1 MEATA
6 SGHFL
11 FDTALGTMGIAWT
24 PRGITRLQLPGRDP
38 ADTERLLTAVRNG
51 FPRPECA
58 AGAGVRLERLLPPK
72 IAAAVALLRR
82 YATGEPADLASIPV
96 DLPHVSDFRRDV
108 YRAARRVA
116 HGEVLTYGELA
127 ERAGHAG
134 AFRETG
140 AAMGTNPVPLLVPCH
155 RVLAAGR
162 KPGGFSAPGG
172 VETKMRLLAL
182 EGIRLEQPDTAQASF
197 GF

>member
-11 FDTALGTMGIAWT
+11 FDTALGVVGIAWT
-24 PRGITRLQLPGRDP
+24 SRGITRLQLPGSDP

-58 AGAGVRLERLLPPK
+58 ADARVRLERLLPPK
-72 IAAAVALLRR
+72 IAAAVGLLRR
-82 YATGEPADLASIPV
+82 YATGEPVDLAAVPV

-108 YRAARRVA
+108 YRAARRIA
-116 HGEVLTYGELA
+116 HGEVLSYGELA
-127 ERAGHAG
+127 DRAGHAG
-134 AFRETG
+134 AYRETG
-140 AAMGTNPVPLLVPCH
+140 SAMGSNPVPLLVPCH

-172 VETKMRLLAL
+172 VATKLRLLAL
-182 EGIRLEQPDTAQASF
+182 EGIGLEADDPAQASF

>member
-11 FDTALGTMGIAWT
+11 FETALGVVGIAWT

-38 ADTERLLTAVRNG
+38 ADTEKLLTAARNG
-51 FPRPECA
+51 FPRAECA
-58 AGAGVRLERLLPPK
+58 AEARVRLERLLPAR
-72 IAAAVALLRR
+72 IGAAVDSIRR
-82 YATGEPADLASIPV
+82 YATGEAVDLATVPV
-96 DLPHVSDFRRDV
+96 DLPHVSGFRRDI
-108 YRAARRVA
+108 YRAARLIG
-116 HGEVLTYGELA
+116 HGEVTTYGELA
-127 ERAGHAG
+127 DRAGHPG

-140 AAMGTNPVPLLVPCH
+140 TAMGSNPIPLLVPCH

-172 VETKMRLLAL
+172 VEAKLRLLAL
-182 EGIRLEQPDTAQASF
+182 EGVRLDAADPAQASF
-197 GF
+197 VF

>member
-1 MEATA
+1 MQATA

-11 FDTALGTMGIAWT
+11 FETALGVVGIAWT
-24 PRGITRLQLPGRDP
+24 PRGVTRLQLPGRDP
-38 ADTERLLTAVRNG
+38 ADTEKLLTGVRNG

-58 AGAGVRLERLLPPK
+58 AEARVRLERLLPAR
-72 IAAAVALLRR
+72 IAAAVASIRR
-82 YATGEPADLASIPV
+82 YATGEPVDLASIPV
-96 DLPHVSDFRRDV
+96 DLPHVSDFRRDI
-108 YRAARRVA
+108 YRAARLIG

-127 ERAGHAG
+127 GRAGHAG

-140 AAMGTNPVPLLVPCH
+140 SAMGSNPVPLLVPCH

-162 KPGGFSAPGG
+162 KTGGFSAPGG

-182 EGIRLEQPDTAQASF
+182 EGVRLDAAEPAQASF

>member
-6 SGHFL
+6 AGHLL
-11 FDTALGTMGIAWT
+11 FDTALGVVGIAWT
-24 PRGITRLQLPGRDP
+24 PRGVTRLQLPGRDP

-51 FPRPECA
+51 FPRSECA
-58 AGAGVRLERLLPPK
+58 ADARVKLERLLPPK
-72 IAAAVALLRR
+72 IDAAVGLLRR
-82 YATGEPADLASIPV
+82 YATGEQVDLASIPV
-96 DLPHVSDFRRDV
+96 DLPHVSEFRRAI
-108 YRAARRVA
+108 YRAARRIA
-116 HGEVLTYGELA
+116 YGEVLTYGELA

-140 AAMGTNPVPLLVPCH
+140 SAMGSNPVPLLVPCH

-162 KPGGFSAPGG
+162 QTGGFSAPGG
-172 VETKMRLLAL
+172 VATKLQLLAL
-182 EGIRLEQPDTAQASF
+182 EGIRLGPADPAQASF

>member
-11 FDTALGTMGIAWT
+11 FETALGVVGIAWT

-38 ADTERLLTAVRNG
+38 EDTERLLTAVRNG
-51 FPRPECA
+51 FPRAECA
-58 AGAGVRLERLLPPK
+58 ADARVRLVRLLPAG
-72 IAAAVALLRR
+72 IASAVDLLRR
-82 YATGEPADLASIPV
+82 YATGEPVDLGSISI
-96 DLPHVSDFRRDV
+96 DLPHVSDFRRAI
-108 YRAARRVA
+108 YRAARRIG

-127 ERAGHAG
+127 ERAGHPG

-140 AAMGTNPVPLLVPCH
+140 SAMGSNPVPLLVPCH

-182 EGIRLEQPDTAQASF
+182 EGVRLEATDPAQASF

>member
-6 SGHFL
+6 AGHFL
-11 FDTALGTMGIAWT
+11 FETALGVVGIAWT

-38 ADTERLLTAVRNG
+38 ADTQRLLTAIRNG

-58 AGAGVRLERLLPPK
+58 VSARVWLERLLQPK
-72 IAAAVALLRR
+72 IAAAVDLLRR
-82 YATGEPADLASIPV
+82 YATGEPVDLASIPV
-96 DLPHVSDFRRDV
+96 DLPHVSDFRRDI
-108 YRAARRVA
+108 YRAARRIA
-116 HGEVLTYGELA
+116 HGEVLSYGELA

-140 AAMGTNPVPLLVPCH
+140 TAMGSNPVPLLVPCH

-172 VETKMRLLAL
+172 VANKLRLLAL
-182 EGIRLEQPDTAQASF
+182 EGIGLDAADRAQTSF
-197 GF
+197 DF

>member
-11 FDTALGTMGIAWT
+11 FTTALGVVGIAWT
-24 PRGITRLQLPGRDP
+24 PRGITRLQLPDRDP
-38 ADTERLLTAVRNG
+38 ADTERLLTTVRNG
-51 FPRPECA
+51 FPRAECA
-58 AGAGVRLERLLPPK
+58 AERKVGLERLLPAK
-72 IAAAVALLRR
+72 ITEAVGLLRR
-82 YATGEPADLASIPV
+82 YATGEPVDLATIAV
-96 DLPHVSDFRRDV
+96 DLPHVSDFRRDI
-108 YRAARRVA
+108 YRTARRIG
-116 HGEVLTYGELA
+116 HGEVMTYGELA

-140 AAMGTNPVPLLVPCH
+140 TAMGSNPVPLLVPCH

-172 VETKMRLLAL
+172 VESKIRLLAL
-182 EGIRLEQPDTAQASF
+182 EGVRLDAADPAQASF

>member
-1 MEATA
+1 MQATA

-11 FDTALGTMGIAWT
+11 FETALGVVGIAWT
-24 PRGITRLQLPGRDP
+24 ARGITRLQLPGRDP
-38 ADTERLLTAVRNG
+38 DDTERLLTAVRNG
-51 FPRPECA
+51 FPRAECA
-58 AGAGVRLERLLPPK
+58 PGARVRLERLPPAE
-72 IAAAVALLRR
+72 ITAAVALLRR
-82 YATGEPADLASIPV
+82 YATGEAVDLATVPV
-96 DLPHVSDFRRDV
+96 DLPHVSDFRRDI
-108 YRAARRVA
+108 YHAARLIG
-116 HGEVLTYGELA
+116 HGDVTTYGELA

-140 AAMGTNPVPLLVPCH
+140 TAMGSNPVPLLVPCH

-172 VETKMRLLAL
+172 VETKLRLLAL
-182 EGIRLEQPDTAQASF
+182 EGIRLDAADPAQGNL